1 MKKPLKVAAWSGL
14 FLIILSIIVNI
25 PPYLIKNTRILNLI
39 TSPIYLITS
48 ILAIFFAYGFVA
60 LGKKFNN
67 KLLVVLAWIGIAI
80 SILLSILFLFGT
92 IFSIIG
98 FSQPSLSP
106 ENFTTNLTGNFSSS
120 YELQQSLGSGFLG
133 IILGIFIV
141 LIIIVILI
149 SVLSILNGVALLKL
163 KGKVSLAETAG
174 ILEIIGGA
182 TLIIFIGIFVLLAAY
197 IVEIIMFFKASKK
210 FEK

>member
-1 MKKPLKVAAWSGL
+1 M
-14 FLIILSIIVNI
+14 
-25 PPYLIKNTRILNLI
+25 
-39 TSPIYLITS
+39 
-48 ILAIFFAYGFVA
+48 
-60 LGKKFNN
+60 
-67 KLLVVLAWIGIAI
+67 
-80 SILLSILFLFGT
+80 
-92 IFSIIG
+92 
-98 FSQPSLSP
+98 
-106 ENFTTNLTGNFSSS
+106 
-120 YELQQSLGSGFLG
+120 
-133 IILGIFIV
+133 